1 MKKSVGWVPKL
12 LADDQMAEPVWT
24 CQTFT
29 SMVWKEGE
37 VLDRIIIMDIMHI
50 MHTTETDSNPGSV
63 LKRQFLG
70 L

>member
-1 MKKSVGWVPKL
+1 
-12 LADDQMAEPVWT
+12 
-24 CQTFT
+24 
-29 SMVWKEGE
+29 MVWKEGE

-50 MHTTETDSNPGSV
+50 LHTTETDSNPGSE